1 MVWRDG
7 DSVFGRRSIR
17 YLDILHS
24 RENVSLYWRGLP
36 VSGNASECTLVG
48 ERNARWSDAF
58 ILRDARLCPR
68 GTGKR
73 TRETTRRDATHTRAR
88 AHVNENTPTRNTAS
102 LKARKKSQTRLNVD
116 AGRQIFFV
124 RDTNDR
130 CICDDAIREI
140 RRWKTQSGNQIV
152 SNSSARRIAADEYA
166 DARGI
171 ESLVWEI
178 RGKCTRF

>member
-1 MVWRDG
+1 MEGWGRCIWTPIDKIPRYITQSRKCKPLLERAG
-7 DSVFGRRSIR
+7 SFGQRERMHFARASKRRIYFAGR
-17 YLDILHS
+17 AI
-24 RENVSLYWRGLP
+24 VSARHRK
-36 VSGNASECTLVG
+36 TDT
-48 ERNARWSDAF
+48 RNN
-58 ILRDARLCPR
+58 
-68 GTGKR
+68 
-73 TRETTRRDATHTRAR
+73 TTRRDAYTRARAR

-152 SNSSARRIAADEYA
+152 PNSSE
-166 DARGI
+166 
-171 ESLVWEI
+171 
-178 RGKCTRF
+178 

>member
-7 DSVFGRRSIR
+7 DGVFGRRSIR

-24 RENVSLYWRGLP
+24 RENVSLYWSGLA
-36 VSGNASECTLVG
+36 VSGNANECTLH
-48 ERNARWSDAF
+48 ARRSDAF

-73 TRETTRRDATHTRAR
+73 TRETTRRDATHTRARAR

-152 SNSSARRIAADEYA
+152 PNSSE
-166 DARGI
+166 
-171 ESLVWEI
+171 
-178 RGKCTRF
+178 